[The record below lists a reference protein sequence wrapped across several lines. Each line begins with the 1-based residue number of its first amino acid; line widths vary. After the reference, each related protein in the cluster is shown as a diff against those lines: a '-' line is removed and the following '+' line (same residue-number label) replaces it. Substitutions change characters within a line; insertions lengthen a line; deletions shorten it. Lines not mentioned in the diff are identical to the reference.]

1 MVALLGSWGKSPLTY
16 ADGAATMADLLLV
29 EQAGCGTVDVT
40 VGSALDLFG
49 GTGLSYEDLVAWNRR
64 GT

>member
-1 MVALLGSWGKSPLTY
+1 MTY
-16 ADGAATMADLLLV
+16 AGGAATMADLLLI
-29 EQAGCGTVDVT
+29 EQAGRGLVDVT

-49 GTGLSYEDLVAWNRR
+49 GTGLRHKDLVEWNGR